1 VTPAIHAEAGVRGLG
16 EGLSLARLAV
26 PLGLAYLGV
35 LFWSAG
41 WAPAWLVDYPK
52 AWFVPLQRWISDG
65 MDWLM
70 RDLDFGLFTFRE
82 LSRSV
87 SSAIAE
93 PMLWV
98 KSLLAGGFTVDIGGD
113 QPMKIPPLSWVSVV
127 AFFTLLG
134 AYVRSW
140 IFGLLVGAAFLYM
153 AVFGLWDS
161 AMLTLASILVCVPVG
176 VGIGLLLGI
185 WSYRYRWVER
195 ALTPVFDVMQTMPSF
210 AYLVPALVLFGY
222 GPVAAVV
229 VTMVYAMPPMARATT
244 LGLRSVPAELRE
256 LSAMVGCTER
266 QKLFKVL
273 MPAARQTLMVGV
285 NQVIMLSLNV
295 VIIASVI
302 GAGGLGFDV
311 WQALQK
317 LSIGRGLEAGL
328 AITVMAIALD
338 RLSQAW
344 VGRGPHYARVHRGG
358 LSERAFLLLAAVSVL
373 LPTLFAFAM
382 PAFATVPETLLVST
396 GQFWDEL
403 VKWLNVNLYETT
415 EAVKTWTILTLI
427 RPFKELLLAL
437 PWSGVTLVLAA
448 LGYRLGGLR
457 LAAVVGGLCCFV
469 AAVGLW
475 DRSMVSLFLVL
486 ICVVLA
492 CAIGIPLGVWA
503 AFNRRAGRTLLV
515 IVDTVQTLPTFVYLI
530 PVVMLFSV
538 GDFAGMIVITIYAIA
553 PAIRYTD
560 LGLRLVK
567 PELIEA
573 ARASGCTSWQVL
585 RKVQMPIALPE
596 ILLGVN
602 QTILMALSMVVIAAL
617 VGTRGLEQEI
627 LISLSKV
634 NAGQGLTAGLCIAAL
649 AMVSDRLIVAWAAR
663 RRQAFGHK
671 LTQGEVNG

>member
-1 VTPAIHAEAGVRGLG
+1 
-16 EGLSLARLAV
+16 LAL
-26 PLGLAYLGV
+26 
-35 LFWSAG
+35 LFWGEA

-52 AWFVPLQRWISDG
+52 TWLVPVQRWITEA
-65 MDWLM
+65 MDWLVK
-70 RDLDFGLFTFRE
+70 DLDFGLFTFRD
-82 LSRSV
+82 LARAV
-87 SSAIAE
+87 SGAIAE

-98 KSLLAGGFTVDIGGD
+98 KGLLSGGLTIDLGDSASFTV
-113 QPMKIPPLSWVSVV
+113 PSLSWVSVV

-140 IFGLLVGAAFLYM
+140 TFGLLVGLAFLYM

-176 VGIGLLLGI
+176 VGIGLLLGV
-185 WSYRYRWVER
+185 WSYRYPWVER
-195 ALTPVFDVMQTMPSF
+195 VLTPVFDVMQTMPSF

-256 LSAMVGCTER
+256 LSQMVGCTER
-266 QKLFKVL
+266 QELFKVL

-317 LSIGRGLEAGL
+317 LAIGKGLEAGL

-344 VGRGPHYARVHRGG
+344 VARGPRYARTHRGG
-358 LSERAFLLLAAVSVL
+358 LSERAFMVLSLVALLVPTLLALVLPELRAVPDAL
-373 LPTLFAFAM
+373 LI
-382 PAFATVPETLLVST
+382 ST
-396 GQFWDEL
+396 GQFWDDL
-403 VKWLNVNLYETT
+403 VKWLNVNFYETT
-415 EAVKTWTILTLI
+415 EAVKTWTILNVM

-437 PWSGVTLVLAA
+437 PWSGVTLALAA
-448 LGYRLGGLR
+448 LAYRLGGLR
-457 LAAVVGGLCCFV
+457 LATIVAGLCGFV
-469 AAVGLW
+469 ALVGYW

-486 ICVVLA
+486 ISVLLS

-538 GDFAGMIVITIYAIA
+538 GDFAGLVVITVYAIA

-573 ARASGCTSWQVL
+573 ARASGCTPWQVL
-585 RKVQMPIALPE
+585 RKVQLPIALPE

-602 QTILMALSMVVIAAL
+602 QTIMMALSMVVIAAL

-634 NAGQGLTAGLCIAAL
+634 SAGQGLTAGLCIAAL
-649 AMVSDRLIVAWAAR
+649 AMVSDRLIVAWADR
-663 RRQAFGHK
+663 RRRALGDRR
-671 LTQGEVNG
+671 LQGDSHG